1 MSVFTPAEI
10 EYLTSQRI
18 GRIATVNAEG
28 QPHVVPAR
36 FRYNPEL
43 DTIEVG
49 GHGMG
54 TSKKFRD
61 AVKTGRVAVV
71 VDDLP
76 QPRQVRGVEI
86 RGSAEAVMEGGKEIW
101 PDVDPQFIRI
111 TPTYITSWGI
121 ENDSFQSVGRSVSSD
136 K

>member
-36 FRYNPEL
+36 FHYNPEL

-61 AVKTGRVAVV
+61 AARTGRVAFVI
-71 VDDLP
+71 DDVS
-76 QPRQVRGVEI
+76 QPRQVRGLEI
-86 RGSAEAVMEGGKEIW
+86 RGRAEALTTGGNEIW

-111 TPTYITSWGI
+111 TPTYIASWGI
-121 ENDSFQSVGRSVSSD
+121 DSDWSNPTGRAV

>member
-1 MSVFTPAEI
+1 MSVFTPNEI
-10 EYLTSQRI
+10 EYLNSQRI
-18 GRIATVNAEG
+18 GRLATVNAQG

-54 TSKKFRD
+54 TSKKYRD
-61 AVKTGRVAVV
+61 AARTGHVAFV
-71 VDDLP
+71 VDDIP

-86 RGSAEAVMEGGKEIW
+86 RGVAEAVNEGGEKIMSGF
-101 PDVDPQFIRI
+101 DPQFLRI
-111 TPTYITSWGI
+111 TPTYIASWGI
-121 ENDSFQSVGRSVSSD
+121 DSDGSHPVGRAVG
-136 K
+136 

>member
-10 EYLTSQRI
+10 EYLTSQRL
-18 GRIATVNAEG
+18 GRLATVNAEG

-43 DTIEVG
+43 DTIDVG

-61 AVKTGRVAVV
+61 AVSTGRVAFV
-71 VDDLP
+71 VDDIP
-76 QPRQVRGVEI
+76 QPRQVRGIEI
-86 RGSAEAVMEGGKEIW
+86 RGRAEAVMQGGEEIMKGF
-101 PDVDPQFIRI
+101 DAEFLRI
-111 TPTYITSWGI
+111 TPTYVASWGI
-121 ENDSFQSVGRSVSSD
+121 DSGNFEPVGRVA

>member
-36 FRYNPEL
+36 FRYNPEH
-43 DTIEVG
+43 DTIDVG

-61 AVKTGRVAVV
+61 VEQTGRAAYV
-71 VDDLP
+71 VDDVP
-76 QPRQVRGVEI
+76 QPRQVRGIEI
-86 RGSAEAVMEGGKEIW
+86 RGRAETVLTGGQEIIH
-101 PDVDPQFIRI
+101 DFDPQFIRI
-111 TPTYITSWGI
+111 TPTYIASWGI
-121 ENDSFQSVGRSVSSD
+121 DSDGFHSVGRRVTGD
-136 K
+136 P